1 MLLLDCSYSSVKKK
15 KNPKKFQKK
24 YIMRGAKI
32 MTIKNFAKSFL
43 PYQAGKK
50 VICYFIYIFIYPSPS
65 TRPSSFQRVSF
76 IIWQQRLIRSERG
89 DI

>member
-1 MLLLDCSYSSVKKK
+1 MLLLDCSYSSARGKKIP
-15 KNPKKFQKK
+15 KNFRKK

-50 VICYFIYIFIYPSPS
+50 
-65 TRPSSFQRVSF
+65 
-76 IIWQQRLIRSERG
+76 
-89 DI
+89 